1 MSDKNKTATTE
12 KDVAEKREPFSIN
25 IEPVDFS
32 ARATG
37 VNDFITSFE
46 MCNMINTIMKQTFD
60 DYEGSIF
67 EVAQNGAPII
77 SLFFHHRLPDDQ
89 NVCKA
94 FLQKSEESQYKNK
107 LVGRVVYQNRLARE
121 GNSYKI
127 SQDAMEGLDKFIYD
141 SFRDRKGKVRW
152 NEITMDVAQPNS
164 REVLS
169 KIYGV
174 DPVAILKLVYGT
186 KMDDKEYDYE
196 VQIKNSL
203 ASNAFTGTGAGYLL
217 GVTQIDK
224 IQLDRALR
232 NAGIVN
238 PNGLGII
245 K

>member
-1 MSDKNKTATTE
+1 MSDKNK
-12 KDVAEKREPFSIN
+12 VANENAEAKREPFSIE
-25 IEPVDFS
+25 IEPADFS

-37 VNDFITSFE
+37 ANDFITSFE
-46 MCNMINTIMKQTFD
+46 LCNMINTIMKQIFD

-67 EVAQNGAPII
+67 EVAQNGAPIV

-89 NVCKA
+89 DACKA
-94 FLQKSEESQYKNK
+94 FLQKSEETQYKNK

-169 KIYGV
+169 KVYGI
-174 DPVAILKLVYGT
+174 DPVSILKLVYGT
-186 KMDDKEYDYE
+186 KVDDKEYDYE

-203 ASNAFTGTGAGYLL
+203 AANAFTGAGAGFLL